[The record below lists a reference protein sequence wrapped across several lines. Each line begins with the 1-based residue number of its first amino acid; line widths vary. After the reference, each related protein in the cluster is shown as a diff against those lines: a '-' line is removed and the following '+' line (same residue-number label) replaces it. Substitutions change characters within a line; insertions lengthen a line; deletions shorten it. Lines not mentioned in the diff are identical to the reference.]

1 LDERLGRGSAVEVRL
16 PDLTLSQA
24 VMLMDNLPRLRRQP
38 LATKTAVYRK
48 VGGHPKSIEL
58 LEGWLASGQITD
70 LLADPRLD
78 GMLADQ
84 WAGYFLDALL
94 AQLTAAE
101 RDALTRLCIFETL
114 LDDEEFTHAEI
125 KPSWL
130 TRWLDLS
137 LLQREAGGA
146 PVIPPHM
153 QGVWDLLPDAEKRR
167 LAPPALYTVHPVV
180 REYLMG
186 RRTTDDRRRLHLW
199 AAEYYGRPFVEAAR
213 KMVRPGAQVTEEQI
227 ESFAR
232 DADGVVGRMVA
243 RTDDMAQARGA
254 MGRAL
259 AWRDHLFAA
268 GAYDPA
274 DEIVNA
280 VWLVLDRWGQRDR
293 AKALLR
299 ESIATLEGFTRA
311 VAQGNLASLLQ
322 DEGKLAEALATYEAV
337 YQTFQEAGARQQMA
351 ATLNMQSQV
360 LQDIGRYDEAI
371 ERQEASL
378 AMKRERGDEEG
389 QAISLHQLSILYMLK
404 EDYPAALARSGEAE
418 ALDRKLGNQAGLAAD
433 LHEQGL
439 IYTCL
444 ARAAASDAE
453 AGRHRQA
460 AFDRFTEILAISR
473 RIGDEAGAADSLTE
487 LARILMGSERYREA
501 IEFINEGL
509 EIRERLGLKA
519 KIGISLEFL
528 GSVHERQGQLAAA
541 LEKYIESL
549 NLLERYS
556 SPQEQARLRGH
567 VARVRGKLGR

>member
-1 LDERLGRGSAVEVRL
+1 
-16 PDLTLSQA
+16 
-24 VMLMDNLPRLRRQP
+24 
-38 LATKTAVYRK
+38 
-48 VGGHPKSIEL
+48 
-58 LEGWLASGQITD
+58 
-70 LLADPRLD
+70 
-78 GMLADQ
+78 
-84 WAGYFLDALL
+84 
-94 AQLTAAE
+94 
-101 RDALTRLCIFETL
+101 
-114 LDDEEFTHAEI
+114 
-125 KPSWL
+125 
-130 TRWLDLS
+130 
-137 LLQREAGGA
+137 
-146 PVIPPHM
+146 M
-153 QGVWDLLPDAEKRR
+153 QGVWDLLPDAEKRK
-167 LAPPALYTVHPVV
+167 LAPPATYTVHPVV
-180 REYLMG
+180 REYLL
-186 RRTTDDRRRLHLW
+186 RNTHYAIRDLHEW
-199 AAEYYGRPFVEAAR
+199 AAEYYGRPFVEVAR
-213 KMVRPGAQVTEEQI
+213 QAVAQSGGSWTEEQI
-227 ESFAR
+227 ESLAR

-243 RTDDMAQARGA
+243 RTDDLPQARGA

-274 DEIVNA
+274 DDIVNA
-280 VWLVLDRWGQRDR
+280 VWAVLDRWGQRDR

-299 ESIATLEGFTRA
+299 ESIATLEGPNQA

-322 DEGKLAEALATYEAV
+322 DEGQLAEALATYEAV

-351 ATLNMQSQV
+351 AALAQMGSVYQNMGEF
-360 LQDIGRYDEAI
+360 DKAI
-371 ERQEASL
+371 EKYDAAL
-378 AMKRERGDEEG
+378 FIFREIGDEEG

-418 ALDRKLGNQAGLAAD
+418 ALFRKLSIEAHVAAT

-439 IYTCL
+439 IYNRL
-444 ARAAASDAE
+444 ASVAEAARSAASDAE
-453 AGRHRQA
+453 AGRYRQA